1 MFQETIVEIIQRVN
15 RLEHNKKSITELDI
29 QDIKEEIQETLF
41 SINFT
46 PQTIE
51 EQEFN
56 TIQKLNVSNKEA
68 LGLFFLTFVTTLK
81 NELSY
86 NSLWVG
92 IIDALLEYE
101 EDNNTFFVDNYCID
115 ESELGS
121 YLNEAIIAAILKFN
135 LRDGYDNEKPTDTV
149 LLQMG
154 LLNRFTNINYWLSAN
169 SKNSIIENLTNRT
182 NPNYSK
188 SFHSGWKVL
197 QRYSQSLLSKKE
209 TFQFLKHNVW
219 FKDLNIEELLS
230 ASKTKLH
237 SPLISKNEIENNF
250 FLTQLFYRENTLQF
264 ILDVED
270 LYSINLKD
278 ESYDI
283 YIDGVFHTK
292 LSKEELTKNYSLD
305 TLITIEEPE
314 NYKIDIKIKD
324 IHQQIIY
331 EEECVL
337 FDFNHDILIFDEHG
351 RWYTDPNQKLDTT
364 KTYSLLIDSD
374 FDITNAD
381 DTLHEYFDGYVH
393 LVTNIKSDSNF
404 TADDGDQYQFSL
416 NFTQQIKAPTWLNQL
431 ELYAMSDFLSFDEPI
446 KYQLRFNNI
455 TVSARQVD
463 ELIDITQEFSIV
475 RWSYTGGVVYD
486 LDAIENWDYTM
497 ELSYDI
503 LLNRKNTLKIQVG
516 DTVFTK
522 QLNVTFLE
530 KTIKPKYRTFLKNSQ
545 ENITFIKETN
555 RLKDHDLI
563 SNKIIITSFHE
574 DLSTMPE
581 LKTQVLRDKTNIFDR
596 CTVNK
601 FFTLSTHPFYG
612 EEISSVKKIY
622 DDVQWNTFCNIK
634 IQGIIKNY
642 DEKKLLATLHSDSK
656 ITNMTLITLD
666 TSYRLSTHLVDTTQN
681 TLQLPHEV
689 LGFCLLNDG
698 QYIGSFF
705 TENDLD
711 IETIFASVAIL
722 QFLRLSYY
730 PFAEYFN
737 GTEYEKNRA
746 FRERA
751 RNEKKKAKRLLRVC
765 IKNNPSIFLKAFIED
780 SFVIDDITIALHF
793 DHSKAIAEQILFAI
807 EFDTEESLK
816 IIHEIILNRWQEK
829 LVKLPLF
836 LLYIL
841 NNINNERYY
850 HIFIDELDDTITQED
865 GLDEEFVNRMI
876 NALLSDHKINR
887 FEKINIKTI
896 TQGKHKDFYIR
907 KALHKL
913 IDRANEPEKEE
924 EKQEQE

>member
-15 RLEHNKKSITELDI
+15 SLEHNKKSITELDI
-29 QDIKEEIQETLF
+29 KDIKDEIQETLF
-41 SINFT
+41 AINFT
-46 PQTIE
+46 PQNIE

-56 TIQKLNVSNKEA
+56 TIQKLDVSNKEA
-68 LGLFFLTFVTTLK
+68 LGLLFLTFVTTLK

-92 IIDALLEYE
+92 IIDALLEFE
-101 EDNNTFFVDNYCID
+101 EDDNTFFVDNYCID

-121 YLNEAIIAAILKFN
+121 YLNEAIIAAIIKFN
-135 LRDGYDNEKPTDTV
+135 LRDGYDNEKPTDTI

-169 SKNSIIENLTNRT
+169 SKNSIIENLINRT

-188 SFHSGWKVL
+188 SFHRGWKVL

-230 ASKTKLH
+230 ATKTKLH
-237 SPLISKNEIENNF
+237 TPLISKDEIENNF
-250 FLTQLFYRENTLQF
+250 FLEKVLYQNNKLQF
-264 ILDVED
+264 ILNADD
-270 LYSINLKD
+270 FYILKLKD

-283 YIDGVFHTK
+283 YIDDIFHTK
-292 LSKEELTKNYSLD
+292 LLKNETTKSY
-305 TLITIEEPE
+305 TLENCITIEEPK
-314 NYKIDIKIKD
+314 NYTIDIQLKD
-324 IHQQIIY
+324 VNGVNVY
-331 EEECVL
+331 EEQCIL
-337 FDFNHDILIFDEHG
+337 FDFNHDILIFDKEG
-351 RWYTDPNQKLDTT
+351 KWYTDPNQKLDET

-374 FDITNAD
+374 FDITNTD
-381 DTLHEYFDGYVH
+381 DTLYEYFDGYVN
-393 LVTNIKSDSNF
+393 LISNITTDSNF
-404 TADDGDQYQFSL
+404 TADDGDLYQFSL
-416 NFTQQIKAPTWLNQL
+416 NFTQQIKAPTWLNQI

-446 KYQLRFNNI
+446 EYQLRFNNI

-463 ELIDITQEFSIV
+463 ELIDIKQDFSIV

-486 LDAIENWDYTM
+486 LDTIENGNYTM
-497 ELSYDI
+497 DLSYDI
-503 LLNRKNTLKIQVG
+503 LLNRKNTLKIKVG
-516 DTVFTK
+516 DTIFTK
-522 QLNVTFLE
+522 QLNVTILE
-530 KTIKPKYRTFLKNSQ
+530 KTIKPKYRTFLKDGQ
-545 ENITFIKETN
+545 ENITFIRETN
-555 RLKDHDLI
+555 RLNQHDLQ
-563 SNKIIITSFHE
+563 NKKIIITSFHE

-581 LKTQVLRDKTNIFDR
+581 LKTQILRDKTNIFDR

-601 FFTLSTHPFYG
+601 FFSLSSYPFYG

-622 DDVQWNTFCNIK
+622 DDVQWNTFCSVK
-634 IQGIIKNY
+634 IQGIVKSY
-642 DEKKLLATLHSDSK
+642 DEKTLKATLHTDTK
-656 ITNMTLITLD
+656 ATNMTLITLD
-666 TSYRLSTHLVDTTQN
+666 TDYQLKSHTIENNGHS
-681 TLQLPHEV
+681 LQLPYKV

-698 QYIGSFF
+698 EYIGSFF

-711 IETIFASVAIL
+711 IETIFGSVAIL

-751 RNEKKKAKRLLRVC
+751 RNEKKKAKRLLREC
-765 IKNNPSIFLKAFIED
+765 IKNNPSLFLKAFIED
-780 SFVIDDITIALHF
+780 SFVIDDITIALQF

-807 EFDTEESLK
+807 EFDSEESLK

-841 NNINNERYY
+841 NNLNNERYY
-850 HIFIDELDDTITQED
+850 HIFIDELDKTISQED

-896 TQGKHKDFYIR
+896 TQGKHKDFYIL

-913 IDRANEPEKEE
+913 IDRANEPEEIEE
-924 EKQEQE
+924 